1 MKNVSSIPA
10 DLASLLADLPPESV
24 QVLEQFAR
32 FLREQ
37 ARLGQRIE
45 VAQGKDKRQPYLYP
59 TVSLPAS
66 SLDGLIGIMPP
77 VGGDALEDSESLY
90 NGS

>member
-1 MKNVSSIPA
+1 MKDTSPIPA
-10 DLASLLADLPPESV
+10 DLASLLADLPPESLR
-24 QVLEQFAR
+24 VLERFAR

-45 VAQGKDKRQPYLYP
+45 VAQGKDKREPYLYP
-59 TVSLPAS
+59 TVSVPPS
-66 SLDGLIGIMPP
+66 SLDGLIGIMPL

-90 NGS
+90 NRS

>member
-1 MKNVSSIPA
+1 MKRASRIDT
-10 DLASLLADLPPESV
+10 DLTSLLADLPPESV

-45 VAQGKDKRQPYLYP
+45 VDQGKDKQQPYLYP
-59 TVSLPAS
+59 TVSVPAS